1 MELKLNAEIRE
12 KNEKLAP
19 TQLAAVL
26 YGRGQESV
34 SLKLNYN
41 EFDKLF
47 AEAGES
53 NLISLNLKGEEFPIL
68 VKDLQRDVLKHNYIH
83 VDLYKVNMKEKVK
96 AEIPLEFVGE
106 AKAIKELGGIFIT
119 NIGELSVE
127 CLPGD
132 LVDHIEVDISS
143 LEALGDVI
151 RIEDITVPKGIQ
163 IMQESHE
170 IICVAEEPKKVEEKV
185 VTENVETEEKKEE
198 AKAEEKAE
206 ENK

>member
-19 TQLAAVL
+19 AQLAAVL
-26 YGRGQESV
+26 YGRGQESL

-53 NLISLNLKGEEFPIL
+53 NLISLNLKGEAFPVL

-96 AEIPLEFVGE
+96 AEIPLEFIGE
-106 AKAIKELGGIFIT
+106 SKAIKEFGGVFIT

-143 LEALGDVI
+143 LEALGDAI

-163 IMQESHE
+163 IMQELHE

-198 AKAEEKAE
+198 TKVEERAEEK
-206 ENK
+206 K